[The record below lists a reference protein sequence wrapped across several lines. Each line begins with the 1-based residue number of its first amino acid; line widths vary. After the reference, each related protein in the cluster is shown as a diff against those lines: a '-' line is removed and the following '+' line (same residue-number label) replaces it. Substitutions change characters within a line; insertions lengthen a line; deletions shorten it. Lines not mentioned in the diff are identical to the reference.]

1 LYLPWMNVSKCY
13 FEELL
18 TVHLFV
24 HKANL
29 PMGNHKEP
37 KIFLS
42 PTSQYWFKELVMD
55 VMLKYGLNKKI
66 VVSDMTAKPFH

>member
-1 LYLPWMNVSKCY
+1 LFEFNVLYLPWMNVSKCY

-37 KIFLS
+37 IIYLM
-42 PTSQYWFKELVMD
+42 TMIL
-55 VMLKYGLNKKI
+55 GLNG
-66 VVSDMTAKPFH
+66 

>member
-1 LYLPWMNVSKCY
+1 LFEFNVLYLPWMNVSKCY

-37 KIFLS
+37 YLLTCMQKNTL
-42 PTSQYWFKELVMD
+42 
-55 VMLKYGLNKKI
+55 
-66 VVSDMTAKPFH
+66 